1 MEGGGKNIANKYLV
15 GYNCIMSIR
24 KRVKISEEQNKK
36 LETIAIIALIIFALA
51 SYFVTNFIFKKDT
64 RNISIFVDGT
74 RVTQVNGKN
83 IDLNTP
89 GTYTIGD
96 PNGDF
101 NIIEIKDHRV
111 RCIDANCPD
120 KICIS
125 HGYLN
130 PDIDNDII
138 VCAPHKL
145 TIQYQ

>member
-1 MEGGGKNIANKYLV
+1 MLIG
-15 GYNCIMSIR
+15 

-36 LETIAIIALIIFALA
+36 LETIAIIALLIFALA
-51 SYFVTNFIFKKDT
+51 SYLLTHFVFKKDT

-74 RVTQVNGKN
+74 RITQVDGRK

-89 GTYTIGD
+89 GNYTIGD
-96 PNGDF
+96 PDGDY

-120 KICIS
+120 KVCVS

>member
-1 MEGGGKNIANKYLV
+1 MLIG
-15 GYNCIMSIR
+15 

-36 LETIAIIALIIFALA
+36 LETIAIIALLIFALA
-51 SYFVTNFIFKKDT
+51 SYLSTHFVFKKDT

-74 RVTQVNGKN
+74 RITQVDGRK

-89 GTYTIGD
+89 GNYTIGD
-96 PNGDF
+96 PDGDY

-120 KICIS
+120 KVCVS